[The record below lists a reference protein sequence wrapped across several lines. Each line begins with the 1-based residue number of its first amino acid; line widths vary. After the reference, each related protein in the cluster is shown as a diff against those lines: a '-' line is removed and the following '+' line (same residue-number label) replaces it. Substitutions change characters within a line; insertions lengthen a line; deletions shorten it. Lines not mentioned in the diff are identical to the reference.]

1 MMKIYLARLF
11 ISENAPKGGC
21 GLSALEV
28 PRPFFAQGYI
38 SACGD
43 ALYTTSKQGKT

>member
-1 MMKIYLARLF
+1 MKSFLASSF
-11 ISENAPKGGC
+11 ISENAVSGGC
-21 GLSALEV
+21 GQSALEV

-43 ALYTTSKQGKT
+43 ALYSAYS

>member
-1 MMKIYLARLF
+1 MMRSYVASYSILKHAVDG
-11 ISENAPKGGC
+11 KC
-21 GLSALEV
+21 GLPALEV

-43 ALYTTSKQGKT
+43 ALYTV